1 MATSTGLRRPGAGSS
16 ESGSV
21 GVFRIVRRA
30 VKTALADNVTSVAA
44 ALAYY
49 FFLAIPSALLV
60 AAGVFGL
67 VAGPDA
73 VQTVVD
79 RLGGIVPADAITL
92 VDDSLTRLTENQSTG
107 VALVVVGGVLAVW
120 SLTGAAQSLMWALNV
135 AHRREEGRGFVRR
148 RVTALAIVL
157 AILGGFAL
165 VATLL
170 VLGPYLSTW
179 IGSAV
184 GEEHVVRWVWWT
196 AQWPL
201 LAAGL
206 LVAFAAVLYL
216 GPDRPRPRFRI
227 VTIGAAVTLVI
238 WLAGSALFAFYVSRF
253 GSYNK
258 AWGSLSAVV
267 VTLVWLWLSAVALL
281 LGAEIDAEIERERGD
296 VSADAS

>member
-1 MATSTGLRRPGAGSS
+1 MATSTGLRRAHARSS
-16 ESGSV
+16 ESGSA
-21 GVFRIVRRA
+21 GVVRIVGRA
-30 VKTALADNVTSVAA
+30 AKTALADNVTNVAA

-60 AAGVFGL
+60 AAGVFSL

-79 RLGGIVPADAITL
+79 RLRGIVPADAITL
-92 VDDSLTRLTENQSTG
+92 VDDSLTRLTQNQSTG

-135 AHRREEGRGFVRR
+135 AHRRQEGRGFVRR

-157 AILGGFAL
+157 AILVGFAL

-179 IGSAV
+179 IGGAV

-206 LVAFAAVLYL
+206 LIAFAAVLYL
-216 GPDRPRPRFRI
+216 GPDKPRPRFRI

-238 WLAGSALFAFYVSRF
+238 WLAASALFAFYVSRF

-281 LGAEIDAEIERERGD
+281 LGAEIDAEIERERND
-296 VSADAS
+296 VPAKA

>member
-1 MATSTGLRRPGAGSS
+1 MATSTGLRRANARSS
-16 ESGSV
+16 ESGSA
-21 GVFRIVRRA
+21 GVVRIVGRA
-30 VKTALADNVTSVAA
+30 AKTALADNVTNVAA

-60 AAGVFGL
+60 AAGVFSL

-79 RLGGIVPADAITL
+79 RLRGIVPADAITL
-92 VDDSLTRLTENQSTG
+92 VEDSLTRLTQNQSTG

-135 AHRREEGRGFVRR
+135 AHRRQEGRGFVRR

-157 AILGGFAL
+157 AILVGFAL

-179 IGSAV
+179 IGGAV

-206 LVAFAAVLYL
+206 LIAFAAVLYL
-216 GPDRPRPRFRI
+216 GPDKPRPRFRI

-238 WLAGSALFAFYVSRF
+238 WLAASALFAFYVSRF

-281 LGAEIDAEIERERGD
+281 LGAEIDAEIERERND
-296 VSADAS
+296 VPAKA

>member
-1 MATSTGLRRPGAGSS
+1 MATSTGLRRANARSS
-16 ESGSV
+16 ESGSA
-21 GVFRIVRRA
+21 GVVRIVGRA
-30 VKTALADNVTSVAA
+30 AKTALADNVTNVAA

-60 AAGVFGL
+60 AAGVFSL

-79 RLGGIVPADAITL
+79 RLRGIVPADAITL
-92 VDDSLTRLTENQSTG
+92 VDDSLTRLTQNQSTG

-135 AHRREEGRGFVRR
+135 AHRRQEGRGFVRR

-157 AILGGFAL
+157 AILVGFAL

-179 IGSAV
+179 IGGAV

-206 LVAFAAVLYL
+206 LIAFAAVLYL
-216 GPDRPRPRFRI
+216 GPDKPRPRFRI

-238 WLAGSALFAFYVSRF
+238 WLAASALFAFYVSRF

-281 LGAEIDAEIERERGD
+281 LGAEIDAEIERERND
-296 VSADAS
+296 VPAKA

>member
-1 MATSTGLRRPGAGSS
+1 
-16 ESGSV
+16 
-21 GVFRIVRRA
+21 
-30 VKTALADNVTSVAA
+30 VKTARDDNVTNVAA

-49 FFLAIPSALLV
+49 LFLAIPSALLV
-60 AAGVFGL
+60 CAGVFSL
-67 VAGPDA
+67 AAGPDA
-73 VQTVVD
+73 VQTVVA
-79 RLGGIVPADAITL
+79 RLQGIVPADAITL
-92 VDDSLTRLTENQSTG
+92 VDDSLTRLTQNDGTG
-107 VALVVVGGVLAVW
+107 VALVLVGGVLALW
-120 SLTGAAQSLMWALNV
+120 SLTGAAQNLMWAINV
-135 AHRREEGRGFVRR
+135 AHRRQEGRGFVRR

-157 AILGGFAL
+157 AVLVGFAL

-184 GEEHVVRWVWWT
+184 GEEQAVRWAWWT

-201 LAAGL
+201 LAVGL
-206 LVAFAAVLYL
+206 LAAFATVLYL
-216 GPDRPRPRFRI
+216 GPDKPRPRFRI
-227 VTIGAAVTLVI
+227 VTIGAAVTLVV

-296 VSADAS
+296 APAKDA